1 MSIRLFRSFR
11 LWSNLRPTFAATS
24 EPTIN
29 AAGSRLAGTRLG
41 ARASLRC
48 AEALLF
54 VIGAVCP
61 MAAAQTAHFSGAR
74 SKIVDRSQFP
84 GANRDADLADSG
96 RNQVHRE
103 QTGSAT
109 DFGAVDVGTTS
120 AAMTLT
126 FTFDASATLGS
137 TSVLTQG
144 VPNLD
149 FADSGTGTCKAGTAY
164 NSGATCT
171 VDVTFTPTL
180 VGTRYGAAV
189 LNDNSG
195 NAIATGY
202 VHGTGSGPQV
212 NFPPGTENTIGND
225 VDMPGGLVVDGSGD
239 VYISDSVNNHV
250 LKETPT
256 AGGYTQS
263 ILFTGLNTPGG
274 LAVDG
279 AGNIYLTDDYN
290 DRVLK
295 ETPSASG
302 YTQSTVGLS
311 LIHI

>member
-24 EPTIN
+24 KPTIN

-54 VIGAVCP
+54 VIGALCP

-137 TSVLTQG
+137 TSVVTQG
-144 VPNLD
+144 APNLD
-149 FADSGTGTCKAGTAY
+149 FADAGTGTCKAGLPTA
-164 NSGATCT
+164 NGDTCT

-180 VGTRYGAAV
+180 AGIRYGAAV
-189 LNDNSG
+189 LYRQLRKCDCNRLHAGHGLRSAGELPARHRNHDRQRLD
-195 NAIATGY
+195 IARR
-202 VHGTGSGPQV
+202 
-212 NFPPGTENTIGND
+212 IG
-225 VDMPGGLVVDGSGD
+225 
-239 VYISDSVNNHV
+239 
-250 LKETPT
+250 
-256 AGGYTQS
+256 
-263 ILFTGLNTPGG
+263 GG
-274 LAVDG
+274 LA
-279 AGNIYLTDDYN
+279 AATSIY
-290 DRVLK
+290 
-295 ETPSASG
+295 
-302 YTQSTVGLS
+302 
-311 LIHI
+311 